1 MSKKIINYKFKSSN
15 TIGKEEI
22 LACNKVLK
30 TGKLSGFLGSSGR
43 EFLGGKNVKR
53 FESIVKNFYKVK
65 YAISVN
71 SWTSGLI
78 AMVGSLDVE
87 PGDEI
92 IVPSWTMCATA
103 TAILHWNCIP
113 VFADIDKDNFCIN
126 PSDIKKK
133 ITSKTKAIIAVDIF
147 GYPSDI
153 KKIKQVIGKK
163 KIKILSDNA
172 QTPFAIYNGKISGTN
187 VDIGGFSLN
196 YHKHINTGEG
206 GVIITNSKYL
216 ADRCRLIRNHGE
228 AVINSK
234 NKKKLSN
241 IIGHNFRLGEMEA
254 AIGIEQYKKLRKIV
268 KKRQFLCRRL
278 TRGLLSIGDSIKLPN
293 DKKDWT
299 HNYYIYP
306 IILNLKKLKESREK
320 ILKLLEK
327 EGVQG
332 LIGSYANIHNLP
344 IFKYKVAYGTK
355 GFPWSL
361 NTKKFKQKYKYN
373 CKIAEDMHKKN
384 FIGIEVCLFD
394 LKKKD
399 IDLIIQAFL
408 KVWKKIS

>member
-1 MSKKIINYKFKSSN
+1 MSKKIINYKFKNSN
-15 TIGKEEI
+15 TIGREEI
-22 LACNKVLK
+22 LACNRVLK
-30 TGKLSGFLGSSGR
+30 TGKLSGFLGSSGK
-43 EFLGGKNVKR
+43 EFFGGENVQR
-53 FESIVKNFYKVK
+53 FENVVKKFYKVK

-78 AMVGSLDVE
+78 TMIGSLDVE

-113 VFADIDKDNFCIN
+113 VFADIDKKNLCID
-126 PSDIKKK
+126 PRDIKKK
-133 ITSKTKAIIAVDIF
+133 ITNKTKAILAVDIF
-147 GYPSDI
+147 GYPADI
-153 KKIKQVIGKK
+153 NQIRKVIGKK
-163 KIKILSDNA
+163 IKIISDNA
-172 QTPFAIYNGKISGTN
+172 QTPYAIYNGKISGTN

-206 GVIITNSKYL
+206 GVIITNSKSL

-228 AVINSK
+228 AVINST

-254 AIGIEQYKKLRKIV
+254 AIGIEQYKKLKKIV

-278 TRGLLSIGDSIKLPN
+278 TRGLISIGDSIKLPK
-293 DKKDWT
+293 DEKDWT

-306 IILNLKKLKESREK
+306 IILNLKKLRTPREK
-320 ILKLLEK
+320 ILKLLKK

-332 LIGSYANIHNLP
+332 LIGGYANIHNLP
-344 IFKYKVAYGTK
+344 IFKYKIAYGTK

-361 NTKKFKQKYKYN
+361 NSKKFEKKYKYN
-373 CKIAEDMHKKN
+373 CKVAEGMHKKS
-384 FIGIEVCLFD
+384 FMGIEVCLFN
-394 LKKKD
+394 LGKND
-399 IDLIIQAFL
+399 IDLIVKAFL